1 MYGSHGNY
9 LTWFKSEGQ
18 ICDPRKQDFFFTK
31 MVNCYPTNFIKNISQ
46 DPKYAIESYMGITL
60 VISSNL

>member
-18 ICDPRKQDFFFTK
+18 IWDPRKQDFFLQKWLTATQQILLK
-31 MVNCYPTNFIKNISQ
+31 I
-46 DPKYAIESYMGITL
+46 L
-60 VISSNL
+60 VKILNTQLKATWE

>member
-18 ICDPRKQDFFFTK
+18 IWDPRKQDFFF
-31 MVNCYPTNFIKNISQ
+31 YKN
-46 DPKYAIESYMGITL
+46 G
-60 VISSNL
+60 

>member
-18 ICDPRKQDFFFTK
+18 ICDPRKQDFFFLQKWLTATQK
-31 MVNCYPTNFIKNISQ
+31 ILLKI
-46 DPKYAIESYMGITL
+46 L
-60 VISSNL
+60 VKILNTQLKATWE